1 MAGID
6 YRKAPV
12 KVRELFSMTA
22 SAVERALADSKE
34 IEGVTGCVVISTCN
48 RTEYWI
54 SGRTRP
60 LTGWIP
66 QSFYA
71 GKRDRNIRTTP
82 VTLQCGRAGRRSTI

>member
-34 IEGVTGCVVISTCN
+34 IEGVTGCVVISTC
-48 RTEYWI
+48 I
-54 SGRTRP
+54 IVIHSK
-60 LTGWIP
+60 L
-66 QSFYA
+66 
-71 GKRDRNIRTTP
+71 
-82 VTLQCGRAGRRSTI
+82 L